1 MPAKKVTAAK
11 HSLRET
17 AEARHTV
24 STFKSAV
31 TVIISA
37 KKRTAPSA
45 LARFAA
51 I

>member
-1 MPAKKVTAAK
+1 MPAKKVAAAK

-17 AEARHTV
+17 AEATHTV

-37 KKRTAPSA
+37 IKPIAPSA
-45 LARFAA
+45 LGHFAT